1 MNSDFKD
8 LLNTLNAYR
17 VKYLVIGG
25 YAFMKHA
32 EPRYTKDIDIWVKAD
47 SKNAAKLFKALREF
61 GAPLAGMSVDDF
73 AHEGFYYQMGVEPVR
88 IDILMSMKGVGWDEA
103 WRNRAESDLEG
114 VKTSIISKSDLIKAK
129 QAAGRPQDL
138 VDIQTLTT
146 PVPKR
151 RKRTGGRLTTRKK
164 SVS

>member
-32 EPRYTKDIDIWVKAD
+32 EPRYPNIDIWVKAD

-73 AHEGFYYQMGVEPVR
+73 APEGFYYQLGVAPVR
-88 IDILMSMKGVGWDEA
+88 IDILMSMKGVRWDEA
-103 WRNRAESDLEG
+103 WRNQVASDLEG
-114 VKTSIISKSDLIKAK
+114 VETSIISKSDLIKAK
-129 QAAGRPQDL
+129 QAAGRSRDL
-138 VDIQTLTT
+138 ADVHTLTT
-146 PVPKR
+146 PVPGR
-151 RKRTGGRLTTRKK
+151 RERITRTPTTPRK

>member
-47 SKNAAKLFKALREF
+47 SRNAVKLYKALREF
-61 GAPLAGMSVDDF
+61 GAPLSELSADDF
-73 AHEGFYYQMGVEPVR
+73 AHEGFYYQLGVEPVR
-88 IDILMSMKGVGWDEA
+88 IDILMSMKGVRWDEA
-103 WRNRAESDLEG
+103 WRNRVE
-114 VKTSIISKSDLIKAK
+114 SKSDLIKAK
-129 QAAGRPQDL
+129 QAAGRPRDL
-138 VDIQTLTT
+138 ADVHTLTT
-146 PVPKR
+146 PVPGL
-151 RKRTGGRLTTRKK
+151 RKRARARRTPRGK
-164 SVS
+164 SVL